1 MAFASPSR
9 SSPTLDHY
17 LRHGSGIKSSQSQT
31 IYAKVRRKPKKAQSA
46 HFDETIGTW
55 RCKYC
60 SHTYPNPKPN
70 QYERRAHKKICQG
83 VVVKVQRWLSLSTGE
98 ETESSQD
105 TSYVVDKPTS
115 QETAEFQS
123 PQLVGREFEFH
134 GTPSSNELPRVS
146 DIQEVGDLKMIISDQ
161 DGLVAVE
168 AENSE
173 ATEEELD
180 SEPVMEK
187 DLLPGTGDLARL
199 LTLDSDFSLLHE
211 LGQDRSKQVDFSGVK
226 SSDLVPVA
234 KGSASGNKE
243 GRDIDREEECEQG
256 LLTIARDGIEDKSG
270 DERKS
275 LQLATG
281 LGDEEASQH
290 PTSMDESGQKLGREV
305 AEGIQS
311 TPSSSDEVGLKN
323 QDAEELGDEDQ
334 NAQELNLKVGEGFG
348 ETGAILPA
356 VLDDGALREKEEAIG
371 SDEGIITITG
381 NGTEHKNGDEP
392 ESFRLARRLGDEE
405 ASQSG
410 QKLTTQ
416 ENTADV
422 LQQIEESQMAATEDP
437 NAQELNLQMDEGFGD
452 NEAILPAGADDEGLR
467 EKSGDEQKGSQ
478 LARGLGHEEASQHST
493 PMDQSGDIVHA
504 TEEVGNIDGHD
515 ETEVVD
521 AISVEPLWEDA
532 EGVTEMTS
540 TTSTTGPPVI
550 LSSAQR
556 NWDFWENVVSGEDTS
571 GKDKMPTLPQESED
585 MTLSQPDNLLDDT
598 ADKNAPALE
607 GGSVL
612 TSDRDVGHQIISFQ
626 PAGLDW
632 TLAFPDTVIGVVE
645 QPVDPLERSTSTDYH
660 QALRELIPGLDQESK
675 KVGLGLSA
683 AEANWDDWEHVVK
696 RVPTLVED
704 STSRKTQDPESSGE
718 YQIHLV
724 DSLGDVSELG
734 QGKTGITVLES
745 EPVVEGG
752 VIDTAAAATDVPV
765 HIPDSENSGWL
776 IDFSQP
782 SVEEN
787 NSGTANE
794 EAISGISPSSQQPE
808 VPGTNLMDLLDLNV
822 DSGLEGASSLDNI
835 LVPQSETGQSHAV
848 LSKLSSALR
857 NWEDWDH
864 VITECRRLS
873 RPEKTSPVLGSD
885 LADGDHENGLE
896 SPSQADSN
904 IVDSGSS
911 SEQAG
916 SENHS
921 ETPLVSSAPNRE
933 AMNSELDIVDL
944 SQGKQSEGTLT
955 SVPEEEDPLFHSPN
969 TKLEPKVSSK
979 RLPKN
984 LYLLDSGL
992 GPRERTEGVDDYIFT
1007 EQEIDGLSQG
1017 KQSEGT
1023 ATSAPEEDDPL
1034 FRFPKAELDQ
1044 KVSSNS
1050 LPKNLNVLE
1059 SGLGTREGTEG
1070 LDEEDDPLFGFPT
1083 AELEPNVSSYTFP
1096 KNLNFLDYSG
1106 LGPTEGREGEDEN
1119 IFTSRYDSIQAVVEN
1134 LWEDDWEVVDK
1145 TEYRPDGIKQSSA
1158 FIEDVHDGEL
1168 SSDLG
1173 LPTDLP
1179 TAGNLPFG
1187 KRRFSDWEDL
1197 TKSEYMVLDG
1207 PDGES
1212 VVFQRTSNGR
1222 DELSTNALGRDTFF
1236 GL

>member
-17 LRHGSGIKSSQSQT
+17 LRQGSGIKSSHSQT

-46 HFDETIGTW
+46 HFDETTGTW

-105 TSYVVDKPTS
+105 TSNVVDKPTS

-123 PQLVGREFEFH
+123 PQLLGREFEFH

-146 DIQEVGDLKMIISDQ
+146 DIEEVGDLKMIISDQ
-161 DGLVAVE
+161 DGLVAAE
-168 AENSE
+168 GENSE
-173 ATEEELD
+173 AKEEELD

-187 DLLPGTGDLARL
+187 DLQPGTGDLARL
-199 LTLDSDFSLLHE
+199 LTLDSDFSLPHE
-211 LGQDRSKQVDFSGVK
+211 LAQDRSNQVDFSGVK
-226 SSDLVPVA
+226 SSDFVPVA

-243 GRDIDREEECEQG
+243 GTVIDREEDSEQG
-256 LLTIARDGIEDKSG
+256 LLTIARDGTEDKSG
-270 DERKS
+270 DEHES

-290 PTSMDESGQKLGREV
+290 ATSMDESGQKLGREV

-311 TPSSSDEVGLKN
+311 RPSSSDEIGLKN
-323 QDAEELGDEDQ
+323 QDAEEMGDEDH
-334 NAQELNLKVGEGFG
+334 NAQELNLKMGEGFG
-348 ETGAILPA
+348 ETDAILPA
-356 VLDDGALREKEEAIG
+356 VLDDGTLREKEEAIG
-371 SDEGIITITG
+371 SDEGIISIAR
-381 NGTEHKNGDEP
+381 NGTEHKSGDEP
-392 ESFRLARRLGDEE
+392 ESFRLARGLGDEE

-416 ENTADV
+416 ENAADV
-422 LQQIEESQMAATEDP
+422 LQQVEESQMTATEDP

-452 NEAILPAGADDEGLR
+452 NEAILPAGADDEALR

-478 LARGLGHEEASQHST
+478 LAMGLGDEEASQHST
-493 PMDQSGDIVHA
+493 PMDQSGDMVHA
-504 TEEVGNIDGHD
+504 TEEVGDIDGHD
-515 ETEVVD
+515 ETEEVN

-532 EGVTEMTS
+532 EAVTDMTS

-571 GKDKMPTLPQESED
+571 GRDKMPTLPQESED
-585 MTLSQPDNLLDDT
+585 MTLSQPNNLLHDT
-598 ADKNAPALE
+598 ADKNAPTLE
-607 GGSVL
+607 GGAVL
-612 TSDRDVGHQIISFQ
+612 TSDRGVGHQIISFQ
-626 PAGLDW
+626 PAGLEW

-645 QPVDPLERSTSTDYH
+645 QQPVDSLEKSTSTDYH

-704 STSRKTQDPESSGE
+704 STSRKTRDPESSGE
-718 YQIHLV
+718 YQIPLV

-734 QGKTGITVLES
+734 QGKTSITVLES

-782 SVEEN
+782 SVEEY

-808 VPGTNLMDLLDLNV
+808 VPGTNLLDLLDLNV

-835 LVPQSETGQSHAV
+835 LVPPQSETGQSHAV

-864 VITECRRLS
+864 VITECRLLS
-873 RPEKTSPVLGSD
+873 RPEKTSPVLRSD

-916 SENHS
+916 SEKHS

-933 AMNSELDIVDL
+933 AMNSELQIVDL
-944 SQGKQSEGTLT
+944 SQGKQSVE
-955 SVPEEEDPLFHSPN
+955 
-969 TKLEPKVSSK
+969 
-979 RLPKN
+979 
-984 LYLLDSGL
+984 
-992 GPRERTEGVDDYIFT
+992 
-1007 EQEIDGLSQG
+1007 
-1017 KQSEGT
+1017 
-1023 ATSAPEEDDPL
+1023 
-1034 FRFPKAELDQ
+1034 
-1044 KVSSNS
+1044 
-1050 LPKNLNVLE
+1050 
-1059 SGLGTREGTEG
+1059 GTREGTEG
-1070 LDEEDDPLFGFPT
+1070 LDEEDDPLFRFLT

-1106 LGPTEGREGEDEN
+1106 LGPTGGREGEDEK
-1119 IFTSRYDSIQAVVEN
+1119 IFTSRYDCIQAVVEN

-1145 TEYRPDGIKQSSA
+1145 TEYRPDGIKHSSA
-1158 FIEDVHDGEL
+1158 FIGDAHDGEL

-1173 LPTDLP
+1173 HPTDLP

-1187 KRRFSDWEDL
+1187 KRRFQIGK
-1197 TKSEYMVLDG
+1197 T
-1207 PDGES
+1207 
-1212 VVFQRTSNGR
+1212 
-1222 DELSTNALGRDTFF
+1222 
-1236 GL
+1236 